1 MEPPGAADV
10 RRCDVLVVGGGPVGL
25 VLGALLARS
34 GVDVAVLERRSA
46 PSTHSRAIGLHPPA
60 LAVLEDLGLAEA
72 ALAEGVRVG
81 RGVARSGGRHLGE
94 LGFERA
100 WPRTPFVLT
109 LPQHRTE
116 ALLAARLADL
126 APGALHRGQEVVDV
140 HERGGTVHVSA
151 VDHLPGR
158 VATPGAAP
166 APAPAPPAVRTWRAR
181 VVVGADGARS
191 RVRALAGVDV
201 DARPYPDTYLMG
213 DVTDT
218 TADGSDAAIHLEPAG
233 VVESFPLP
241 GGVRRWVVH
250 TGRVPAEP
258 RADVLA
264 ALVAERT
271 GEVLD
276 PASSSMVSAFT
287 VRRRLA
293 RRLVAGRCVLIGD
306 AAHEIS
312 PIGGQGMTLGWLDA
326 QALAP
331 LLVRSLHGGAP
342 GAADLRALPGFRRFE
357 RTRTRAARS
366 AARRAGLNTVLGRP
380 LTGAGGAGRAVLVRV
395 LVRVL
400 LGTPLR
406 HRAARAFTMRWAG
419 GGAIGGAPLAG
430 AAPEP

>member
-1 MEPPGAADV
+1 MEPPGADDV
-10 RRCDVLVVGGGPVGL
+10 RSCDVLVVGGGSVGL

-34 GVDVAVLERRSA
+34 GVDVAVLERRST

-60 LAVLEDLGLAEA
+60 LAVLEDLGLVDA
-72 ALAEGVRVG
+72 ALAQGVRVE
-81 RGVARSGGRHLGE
+81 RGVARSRGRHLGE
-94 LGFERA
+94 LGFDRA

-116 ALLAARLADL
+116 ALLAARLAEL

-140 HERGGTVHVSA
+140 HERGGSVHVRA
-151 VDHLPGR
+151 VDHLAG
-158 VATPGAAP
+158 TAP
-166 APAPAPPAVRTWRAR
+166 AAGAEPGSAPTVVRTWRAR

-191 RVRALAGVDV
+191 RVRALSGIGVDT
-201 DARPYPDTYLMG
+201 RPYPDTYLMG
-213 DVTDT
+213 DVADT
-218 TADGSDAAIHLEPAG
+218 TTDGTDAAIHLEPAG

-258 RADVLA
+258 RAGVLA

-271 GEVLD
+271 GELLD
-276 PASSSMVSAFT
+276 PASSTMVSTFT

-293 RRLVAGRCVLIGD
+293 RRLVLGRCVLIGD

-331 LLVRSLHGGAP
+331 LLVGLLRHGAG
-342 GAADLRALPGFRRFE
+342 GAADLRSTPGFRRFE
-357 RTRTRAARS
+357 RARARAARS
-366 AARRAGLNTVLGRP
+366 GARRAELNTVLGRP
-380 LTGAGGAGRAVLVRV
+380 LAGAGGSGRAV

-406 HRAARAFTMRWAG
+406 HRTARAFTMRWARGDATG
-419 GGAIGGAPLAG
+419 GGSAPPG
-430 AAPEP
+430 